1 MITLTML
8 LCHGAVTTLHVTMS
22 MRFGFLL
29 AALVIASCSTVAV
42 GVVSDNTSAS
52 IPPIT
57 TSFVQTSGHQ
67 FVLDG
72 KPLYIN
78 GANMYWL
85 MITAANP
92 ERKSE
97 VSKVLRDAARVGVSV
112 VRTWAFADGFG
123 KYYLQKKPG
132 VYDAKVFEVRKR
144 LTCIL

>member
-1 MITLTML
+1 
-8 LCHGAVTTLHVTMS
+8 MS
-22 MRFGFLL
+22 IRFGFLL
-29 AALVIASCSTVAV
+29 AVLVVAICPRDVV

-132 VYDAKVFEVRKR
+132 VYDAKVFEVRKGG
-144 LTCIL
+144 